1 MRNLNEKMQIILV
14 DDDAEDRMIF
24 EDAFLQLN
32 TGNQLLMFQNGLELI
47 KYLKESETIPDI
59 IFLDL
64 NMPVMSGLETLT
76 EIRKNEDYANIS
88 VVIYST
94 SSAEKDIEDTLIAGA
109 NVYITKPNDFEI
121 LKETIGKVI
130 NVNWQFISAG
140 LNRETFV
147 FVT

>member
-1 MRNLNEKMQIILV
+1 MKNLNETMHIILV

-24 EDAFLQLN
+24 EEAFSQLN
-32 TGNQLLMFQNGLELI
+32 SGNQLLMFQNGLEVLN
-47 KYLKESETIPDI
+47 YLNENETVPDI

-64 NMPVMSGLETLT
+64 NMPIMGGLETLR
-76 EIRKNEDYANIS
+76 EIRKNDRYRQLS

-109 NVYITKPNDFEI
+109 NVYITKPNNFET
-121 LKETIGKVI
+121 LRDTIAKVI
-130 NVNWQFISAG
+130 HVNWQFLSSG
-140 LNRETFV
+140 LDRETFV